1 MKRLPM
7 AFLLLAL
14 TIGLC
19 VGPNWFLENS
29 TARMTEQ
36 LHRAE
41 TALDKNEQD
50 TLRAV
55 VDEFCDTF
63 YTANR
68 VLPLFY
74 PHEKMDAI
82 EESAALLPL
91 LAEKNAAH
99 LAEELA
105 RCQYHVEHLRESERL
120 SFTNIF

>member
-1 MKRLPM
+1 MKRLPI

-14 TIGLC
+14 TVGLC
-19 VGPNWFLENS
+19 VGPNWFLETT

-41 TALDKNEQD
+41 AALDDEDAD
-50 TLRAV
+50 TLRAA
-55 VDEFCDTF
+55 VDAFCRTF
-63 YTANR
+63 HDANR
-68 VLPLFY
+68 ILPLFY

-82 EESAALLPL
+82 EECAALLPL
-91 LAEKNAAH
+91 LTEKSAAH

-120 SFTNIF
+120 SFSNVF